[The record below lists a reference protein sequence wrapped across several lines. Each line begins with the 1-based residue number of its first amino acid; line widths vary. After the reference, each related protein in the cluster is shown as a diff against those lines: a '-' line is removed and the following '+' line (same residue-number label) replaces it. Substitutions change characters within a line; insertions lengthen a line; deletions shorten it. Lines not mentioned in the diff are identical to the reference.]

1 MRILLRLLADAGL
14 YILQVGSWRDRIII
28 FTGIYGPTRA
38 LTKAF
43 LDSGA
48 KAVICPSSEP
58 EELQL
63 TSFYGAGEF
72 SSYENGKFEI
82 GYEEGEDEDP
92 EPLSPVS
99 DWEDSDPD
107 KNGEQPMNLWDDDEK
122 ELCQFVSKLYES
134 MFQGGARVDVAL
146 KDVLASH
153 RSLRYSCHLPSN
165 L

>member
-1 MRILLRLLADAGL
+1 M
-14 YILQVGSWRDRIII
+14 
-28 FTGIYGPTRA
+28 RA
-38 LTKAF
+38 LTKSF

-48 KAVICPSSEP
+48 KAVICPCSEP

-92 EPLSPVS
+92 EPSSPTS
-99 DWEDSDPD
+99 DWEDD
-107 KNGEQPMNLWDDDEK
+107 KNGEQSLSLWDDDEK
-122 ELCQFVSKLYES
+122 ELSQFVTKLYDS
-134 MFQGGARVDVAL
+134 VFQGGARVDVAL
-146 KDVLASH
+146 KDALAPH
-153 RSLRYSCHLPSN
+153 RSLRYSCHLPTN

>member
-1 MRILLRLLADAGL
+1 M
-14 YILQVGSWRDRIII
+14 
-28 FTGIYGPTRA
+28 
-38 LTKAF
+38 TKAF

-82 GYEEGEDEDP
+82 GYEEGEDDDP
-92 EPLSPVS
+92 EPSSPTS
-99 DWEDSDPD
+99 DWEDGDPTD
-107 KNGEQPMNLWDDDEK
+107 KTGEQTLSLWDDDEK
-122 ELCQFVSKLYES
+122 DLSQFVTKLYGS
-134 MFQGGARVDVAL
+134 MFQGGVRVDVAL
-146 KDVLASH
+146 KDALSSH

>member
-1 MRILLRLLADAGL
+1 MWL
-14 YILQVGSWRDRIII
+14 YILQVGCWRERIII
-28 FTGIYGPTRA
+28 FTGIYGPTGA
-38 LTKAF
+38 MVKAY

-82 GYEEGEDEDP
+82 GEEGEDEDSVP
-92 EPLSPVS
+92 SSPTS

-107 KNGEQPMNLWDDDEK
+107 KTGEQPMSFWDDDEK
-122 ELCQFVSKLYES
+122 ELSQFVSKLYDS
-134 MFQGGARVDVAL
+134 LFQGGGRVDVAL
-146 KDVLASH
+146 KEALSCH
-153 RSLRYSCHLPSN
+153 KSLRYSCHFPTTL
-165 L
+165 